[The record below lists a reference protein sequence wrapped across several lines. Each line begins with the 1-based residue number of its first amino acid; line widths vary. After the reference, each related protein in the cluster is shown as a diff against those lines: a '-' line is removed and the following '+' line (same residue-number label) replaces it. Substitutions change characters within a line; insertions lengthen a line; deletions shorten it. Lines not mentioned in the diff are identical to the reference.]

1 MHTFPVMFVFLA
13 WQSDSSFRTSY
24 FFFFDTWTLYGIPSK
39 TELWI
44 YFFSPTKKR
53 DTHRTERPLKL
64 TVFSKLPRYKEECQY
79 ETKCTQCW
87 QAWQNLHVC
96 WLRVWSVN
104 DSPQRALTASDLCFH
119 FLVEHHQP
127 MDAHRLMSSEPQ
139 LLPPTSPTLS
149 VYTVYTLCI
158 CSHSVFV
165 VSPVC
170 SVWGCVCAHAAA
182 RRLLSL
188 CVVSPN
194 WGFNTAVLSLAF
206 PSFFPVSAS

>member
-149 VYTVYTLCI
+149 VYTVYIMYMFT
-158 CSHSVFV
+158 F
-165 VSPVC
+165 
-170 SVWGCVCAHAAA
+170 CVCCKSCVF
-182 RRLLSL
+182 RLRL
-188 CVVSPN
+188 CVRACSCTQV
-194 WGFNTAVLSLAF
+194 ALSVCGI
-206 PSFFPVSAS
+206 S